1 LPPLNLLPSKVNNSD
16 ILICRSENS
25 MSLFC
30 DILLKLK
37 FGFQMLNNTISS
49 GVALYVVNS
58 NMEAGTCSRKYI
70 FSRESNLCYP
80 F

>member
-1 LPPLNLLPSKVNNSD
+1 
-16 ILICRSENS
+16 